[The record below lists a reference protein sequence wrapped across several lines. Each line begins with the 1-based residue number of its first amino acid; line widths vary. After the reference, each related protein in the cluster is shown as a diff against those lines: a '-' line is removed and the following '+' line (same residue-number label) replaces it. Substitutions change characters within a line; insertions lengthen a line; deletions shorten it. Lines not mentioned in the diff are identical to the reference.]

1 MTTDELDNNST
12 EYRGF
17 KLSLV
22 QAKQDW
28 CAFVIPPDDQPELLM
43 AEDRKAVLARAQSL
57 IDERIAKRTRQ

>member
-1 MTTDELDNNST
+1 MKSDQFDSNST

-22 QAKQDW
+22 QGTQDW
-28 CAFVIPPDDQPELLM
+28 CAFVIPPDDQPEMLM

-57 IDERIAKRTRQ
+57 IDERIAKRPRQ

>member
-1 MTTDELDNNST
+1 MATDDLDSNST

-43 AEDRKAVLARAQSL
+43 AEDRKAVLARAQRL
-57 IDERIAKRTRQ
+57 IDERIAKRARQ